1 MERQRRGFAFE
12 LAERRRRP
20 IFARRLHEKDDRA
33 LERRWRKSAAGLRA
47 PFGHPCLHPRRDL
60 GFQHSAH
67 PAPRAP
73 RIALEQH
80 GQNDLV
86 ARPPNVVGRILGRL
100 HEEESPE
107 PAGHEAHVADS
118 ILGTGLLALQQEAA
132 AQRIAAR
139 PKAEPLLDAEGVEP
153 SSRAIAPRA
162 LRRERR
168 SIASPAGRP
177 EPYECRAVVAAST
190 CSARGDSCDA
200 PRSSAVTLAA
210 HCARRRA
217 PPTAAASSVFAA
229 T

>member
-20 IFARRLHEKDDRA
+20 IFARRLHEKDHRA
-33 LERRWRKSAAGLRA
+33 LERRWRKSAAGSRA

-60 GFQHSAH
+60 GFQHPTH

-107 PAGHEAHVADS
+107 PAGREAHVADS
-118 ILGTGLLALQQEAA
+118 ILGTGLLAALEQGSPSASRA
-132 AQRIAAR
+132 PIAIARAQGSRRELGCCRSRAR
-139 PKAEPLLDAEGVEP
+139 SRCRTGRSVLDAERP
-153 SSRAIAPRA
+153 SPARA
-162 LRRERR
+162 R
-168 SIASPAGRP
+168 SAASPAPSNARSP
-177 EPYECRAVVAAST
+177 ARAT
-190 CSARGDSCDA
+190 
-200 PRSSAVTLAA
+200 
-210 HCARRRA
+210 RA
-217 PPTAAASSVFAA
+217 PYCCCVVVFAA